1 MDFATKDTWRQGSSR
16 SRSNAKFGTIYLV
29 VFNVHVEKTGAT
41 SSGKMHIVLAMPR
54 RPLEIAI

>member
-29 VFNVHVEKTGAT
+29 VFNVRVAGNEVSTRTRSEGMRGRH
-41 SSGKMHIVLAMPR
+41 
-54 RPLEIAI
+54 